1 MFYSIDVQTIIQNP
15 KINQVQSEFE
25 IKIIGQNRVY
35 GNFAKYKN
43 KILAQHCGFENTYL
57 KNTLFNKLECIIF
70 HQDIDLLSEDLG
82 INR

>member
-35 GNFAKYKN
+35 GNFAKY
-43 KILAQHCGFENTYL
+43 CGFENTYL

-70 HQDIDLLSEDLG
+70 IRTLIDLLLK
-82 INR
+82 